1 MTNIL
6 TPAEAAIV
14 LRCEA
19 TDPNL
24 LQLQPMVDAYVKN
37 ATGRDW
43 TLDATIR
50 PEAKAA
56 ARILLVRAHEDPGA
70 LAQAAGALSWGLSA
84 CLLQLEALALEL
96 EDLGVPDEALEIE
109 SSMPADSAIGIAIG
123 ANLTLIFNQ
132 VMAAGVTSTA
142 ALKTAA
148 GVSVT
153 TVNSLDVTG
162 KILTINPTGSLA
174 AATDY
179 QIVLTAAPDQYGQTL
194 TQILR
199 FTTA

>member
-6 TPAEAAIV
+6 TAAEGAIV
-14 LRCEA
+14 LRCDA

-24 LQLQPMVDAYVKN
+24 LQLLPMVDAYIKS
-37 ATGRDW
+37 ASGRDW

-56 ARILLVRAHEDPGA
+56 ARILLVRSHEDPGA
-70 LAQAAGALSWGLSA
+70 LSQPGGALGWGLSA

-96 EDLGVPDEALEIE
+96 ESAGVPDERLEIE
-109 SSMPADSAIGIAIG
+109 ASMPADGATGVAVT
-123 ANLTLIFNQ
+123 ANLVLIFNQ
-132 VMAAGVTSTA
+132 VMAAGVTSTV

-148 GVSVT
+148 GVSVDAA
-153 TVNSLDVTG
+153 NSLDVSG

-174 AATDY
+174 AATTY
-179 QIVLTAAPDQYGQTL
+179 QVVLTAAPDQYGQTL
-194 TQILR
+194 TQTLR